1 MSAVQDG
8 INAIR
13 AALKLADD
21 MKQTGESL
29 KALAGEVRDHEKR
42 IIRLEVQWETAMQFA
57 KLNAPGRLTDKG

>member
-21 MKQTGESL
+21 VKQTGESL

-42 IIRLEVQWETAMQFA
+42 IIRLETKWEVAMEFA
-57 KLNAPGRLTDKG
+57 KLNAPGRLPGN

>member
-21 MKQTGESL
+21 VKLTGESL

-42 IIRLEVQWETAMQFA
+42 IIRLEVKWETAMEFA
-57 KLNAPGRLTDKG
+57 KLNVTGRLSDKG